1 MCQLPYKCLPLPFLG
16 FEAEIGRGHL
26 QKYQLNSGVAVILS
40 KLQFSGCT
48 MKVLSMSFRL
58 QNILENMWV
67 PGHLRV

>member
-40 KLQFSGCT
+40 KLQFSGCNHEGT
-48 MKVLSMSFRL
+48 VHEL
-58 QNILENMWV
+58 
-67 PGHLRV
+67 